1 MGLFLEPFGYKLPST
16 ETLSVEASVDD
27 SVEWPDVRSCF
38 RSLLDFQ
45 KVFMCCR
52 FFKPVISSQPSFM
65 VLTKNCS

>member
-38 RSLLDFQ
+38 RFLLDF
-45 KVFMCCR
+45 FFFFLFLEDLSFRCC
-52 FFKPVISSQPSFM
+52 
-65 VLTKNCS
+65 